1 MIVSIRKLLDRI
13 LIFIIIYFRL
23 SIKIRNF
30 GIWLFFF
37 VDYVIFFYEKD
48 KNSMFNLINCKLI
61 ILLNGK

>member
-13 LIFIIIYFRL
+13 LIFIIIYFWL